1 MTADPDGHPTR
12 PTSGPEYW
20 AIMARENVAGME
32 SVLAYK
38 FEQVERLQAQV
49 DALEQRIADL
59 EEVLARERSLS
70 DGISDRYSDL
80 EQRIVELEGERL
92 PAAALR
98 ALEAAQADANEPD
111 YRMQPDTML
120 MIAEALAAAE
130 PLLEKV
136 RDA

>member
-49 DALEQRIADL
+49 DALEQRIA
-59 EEVLARERSLS
+59 
-70 DGISDRYSDL
+70 
-80 EQRIVELEGERL
+80 ELEGER
-92 PAAALR
+92 
-98 ALEAAQADANEPD
+98 EAGKVEGWWLAHDELCERGRIKHC
-111 YRMQPDTML
+111 YFH
-120 MIAEALAAAE
+120 EAYK
-130 PLLEKV
+130 PLLAKLGAA
-136 RDA
+136 RG

>member
-1 MTADPDGHPTR
+1 MTTDHDAHPTR

-20 AIMARENVAGME
+20 ALMARENVAGVE

-92 PAAALR
+92 PWMEGYLACKTTEERHAYLHATGSSHNCAAI
-98 ALEAAQADANEPD
+98 LEE
-111 YRMQPDTML
+111 
-120 MIAEALAAAE
+120 
-130 PLLEKV
+130 
-136 RDA
+136 RDRG